1 MYGKVE
7 QVKASKFYVR
17 KPENL
22 TPRLNIVKNNKPICV
37 DSKVVETV
45 TTSQQKKNPTVR
57 KIKGSKK
64 IYQGIDSVNI
74 QVAELKSPKKDQHLQ
89 SYLQPTVNK
98 LHQRTVFAEVH
109 KEPRYAKKLKNVQ
122 GLPEVD

>member
-1 MYGKVE
+1 MYGKTE

-22 TPRLNIVKNNKPICV
+22 TPRLNIVKNNKSICV
-37 DSKVVETV
+37 DSKVIETV

-64 IYQGIDSVNI
+64 IYQNI